1 LKHSRFD
8 ILAGNYQG
16 GNEDPAKQML
26 TGSYENLV
34 RLKLLLLRR
43 IKKKVFGDRKIR
55 VLDFGCGTG
64 EIAFGLARDPG
75 IQEVVGVDASAGMI
89 QEATRRHQKGQKKIR
104 WLCCKKG
111 KMPAGKFDWILS
123 VNTFHHIAPARRV
136 LIAKKLRTL
145 LSAGGVMAIMEH
157 NPWNPLTRWVVSR
170 CPFDRGVQLLSP
182 SLTDRLIKNLGLE
195 PQRYFSGFMPP
206 HFFGSEFIEK
216 LLSSLP
222 LGVQYIA
229 WGIDKSKKAQARKRK

>member
-1 LKHSRFD
+1 MKQSRFD
-8 ILAGNYQG
+8 ALAGNYQG
-16 GNEDPAKQML
+16 GNEDPAKQIL
-26 TGSYENLV
+26 AGSYENLV

-89 QEATRRHQKGQKKIR
+89 QEATRRHQKGRKKIR
-104 WLCCKKG
+104 WLCCKKE

-123 VNTFHHIAPARRV
+123 VNTFHHIAPARRFR
-136 LIAKKLRTL
+136 IAKKLRAL
-145 LSAGGVMAIMEH
+145 LRPGGMMAILEH
-157 NPWNPLTRWVVSR
+157 NPLNPLTRWIVSR
-170 CPFDRGVQLLSP
+170 CLFDRGVQLLSP
-182 SLTDRLIKNLGLE
+182 CQATRLIKNLGLE
-195 PQRYFSGFMPP
+195 PQRCFSGFIPP
-206 HFFGSEFIEK
+206 HFFGSDFIEK

-222 LGVQYIA
+222 IGVQYIA
-229 WGIDKSKKAQARKRK
+229 WGIDKSKKENQGK